1 MVIKLLLLTFL
12 ALPVKIIG
20 SKAGVLG
27 PRRRGLCR
35 HQWTLCV
42 SGVLIM
48 VESDIR
54 TVRMPG
60 RPITAGILFGA
71 GGFVLAPLLFPALWG
86 GGGGVGRVWA
96 WGRGAL
102 HGGGERGG
110 ERAGGVQGRCDLPRR
125 GRGVGDGR

>member
-60 RPITAGILFGA
+60 RPITAGISFGA
-71 GGFVLAPLLFPALWG
+71 DGFALPRLLFPAE
-86 GGGGVGRVWA
+86 WA
-96 WGRGAL
+96 ANC
-102 HGGGERGG
+102 
-110 ERAGGVQGRCDLPRR
+110 RAVHADRSEEHTSELQSPCNIVCRLL
-125 GRGVGDGR
+125 